1 MKFKA
6 ILFVMAA
13 MLMTSCFDN
22 SYGGAPVDEGLP
34 QKLVFIHTTDTHGK
48 YLPFWMEPNM
58 FDRNMGLQ
66 SSNPPCWDLDYSGGG
81 SYCNGIYNSA
91 TGKYQ
96 VYENNKYVY
105 YTKEE
110 LIEKGYYAEGSIE
123 KGLVIEDINEDGRCD
138 ILDCQRC
145 WDTNNNNI
153 CDPEEDL
160 DYDPV
165 EQTGRGCSS
174 GDCWDPYS
182 TAHLTCWDKNNN
194 GECDK
199 NEDINF
205 DGWCDTYDCALVY
218 DRNFN
223 GKCDYPYDS
232 QKRTWRDNN
241 GKLILRKDY
250 ESDSAYNQAM
260 VKAEKESEDINRD
273 GKCDY
278 SDYRPGLINTG
289 GIARAKTLIDEI
301 RAKHERDGIPVLYL
315 DSGDT
320 FQGAPEFN
328 LYKGDVEMLSMQK
341 LGVDAM
347 VIGNH
352 EFDNGT
358 GGLVA
363 AYKKSGGFPM
373 LASNYLF
380 DPDGHKGLMDISS
393 PYLIVMTGGLT
404 VGIVGVANDSSINSG
419 YQIGG
424 STGFNFL
431 DPIETTQTYVNSLR
445 PLVDIV
451 VVLSHQGLDG
461 DYKIAENVKGV
472 DLILGGHHHVVLD
485 PPKVLQGPDGR
496 DVIIIHSGVNL
507 KVIGELE
514 IAVQNKRIVWHKYAT
529 HAITEKI
536 AENGDFVNMLK
547 PYVQGLDYSQYLQKK
562 VGYATST
569 IVRNDPANGDSPLG
583 NIVTDAMMNHE
594 LAKAQLCVTNSMGI
608 RADIPTGDITLEK
621 LYEVFP
627 FENSITT
634 MYLSG
639 NELKTLFD
647 FVARKS
653 ATRGCKTQVQVAGIG
668 VELDCNP
675 PEELQKKHNSYALTK
690 CLQIGN
696 TLVIDN
702 YEVLLPNLLFK
713 MATNDY
719 MGRGGS
725 GFYMLEAN
733 TTRLDTSVSL
743 RDAVIDFFDQTGELN
758 PISWSQNQTK
768 PDECGRGKR
777 ILMLN

>member
-1 MKFKA
+1 MKSK
-6 ILFVMAA
+6 ILIF
-13 MLMTSCFDN
+13 LFFPCFFLTSCFDN
-22 SYGGAPVDEGLP
+22 SYVGAPVDEDIP

-58 FDRNMGLQ
+58 FDRNMGL
-66 SSNPPCWDLDYSGGG
+66 SSGNPPCWDLDYSGGA
-81 SYCNGIYNSA
+81 SYCNGSYNEA

-96 VYENNKYVY
+96 VYESGKYVY

-110 LIEKGYYAEGSIE
+110 LIEKGYFAADSIE

-145 WDTNNNNI
+145 WDKNKNNI
-153 CDPEEDL
+153 CDPDEDI
-160 DYDPV
+160 D
-165 EQTGRGCSS
+165 GIRGCSDNDCIKS
-174 GDCWDPYS
+174 GTY
-182 TAHLTCWDKNNN
+182 LTCWDKNGN
-194 GECDK
+194 GECDRS
-199 NEDINF
+199 EDINL
-205 DGWCDTYDCALVY
+205 DNRCDTDDCALVY

-223 GKCDYPYDS
+223 GKCDYPYD
-232 QKRTWRDNN
+232 QVRRTWRDEN
-241 GKLILRKDY
+241 GKLILRKNFED
-250 ESDSAYNQAM
+250 DSSYNQAM
-260 VKAEKESEDINRD
+260 IKAEKESEDINRD

-289 GIARAKTLIDEI
+289 GIARAKTLTDEI
-301 RAKHERDGIPVLYL
+301 RARHERDGVPVLYL

-328 LYKGDVEMLSMQK
+328 LYKGEIEMLSMQK

-358 GGLVA
+358 GGLVS
-363 AYKKSGGFPM
+363 AYKKSGGFPL

-380 DPDGHKGLMDISS
+380 DPESNKGLMDISS
-393 PYLIVMTGGLT
+393 PYLIAFAGGVT
-404 VGIVGVANDSSINSG
+404 VGIVGVANDSSLNSG
-419 YQIGG
+419 YQVGG
-424 STGFNFL
+424 SMGLNFL

-445 PLVDIV
+445 PLVDII
-451 VVLSHQGLDG
+451 VVLSHQGLDR
-461 DYKIAENVKGV
+461 DYAIAEKVKGV

-496 DVIIIHSGVNL
+496 DVIVIHSGVNL

-514 IAVQNKRIVWHKYAT
+514 IAVQNKRIVWHKYKT
-529 HAITEKI
+529 IPITEKV
-536 AENGDFVNMLK
+536 AENGDFANMLK
-547 PYVQGLDYSQYLQKK
+547 PYIQGLDYSQYLQKK

-594 LAKAQLCVTNSMGI
+594 LARAQLCVTNSMGI

-675 PEELQKKHNSYALTK
+675 QEELQKKYNSYALTK
-690 CLQIGN
+690 CLQIGS

-725 GFYMLEAN
+725 GFYMLESN

-743 RDAVIDFFDQTGELN
+743 RDAVVDFFDKKGEIDPLEY
-758 PISWSQNQTK
+758 SQNQTK
-768 PDECGRGKR
+768 SDECGQGRR